1 MLQTC
6 VKRLGLIVAAVLFP
20 AAILRAALPAP
31 ADVPQHNSLAGQLL
45 IAAPAMS
52 DPRFYQTV
60 ILMVRHDR
68 DGAFGIVI
76 NRPLQERPLASVLAL
91 LGSNDAAPEGTIRIF
106 AGGPVQPEMGFV
118 VHSTDYRRPETLDID
133 GRVAMT
139 ASRDILRD
147 IARKQGPKQSLLAFG
162 YAGWGAGQLEGEL
175 ERRAWFTAPDDVALL
190 FELDREKV
198 WGEAMKRRTQ
208 DL

>member
-1 MLQTC
+1 MLQTSFN
-6 VKRLGLIVAAVLFP
+6 RIGLMVAAMLFP
-20 AAILRAALPAP
+20 AVVLRAALPTP

-52 DPRFYQTV
+52 DPRFHQTV

-76 NRPLQERPLASVLAL
+76 NRPVQERSLASLLAA
-91 LGSNDAAPEGTIRIF
+91 LGSNDVAPEGTIRIF

-133 GRVAMT
+133 GRVAVT

-147 IARKQGPKQSLLAFG
+147 IARKQGPKLSLLAFG

-175 ERRAWFTAPDDVALL
+175 QRRAWFTAPDDAALL
-190 FELDREKV
+190 FEYDRDKV
-198 WGEAMKRRTQ
+198 WDEAMKRRTQ